1 MREALERLPTP
12 CKFHPEQVSASPC
25 RRCGVLTCVSCLALS
40 GARGWCRT
48 CEEYSRLGSASRR
61 AVAAGLLGG
70 LGLCLAFAP
79 GVLGLVL
86 GYAELR
92 SIERGD
98 TPRAG
103 REWAKAGVVLGW
115 MNVGMAVAAGL
126 VSAWIGLHQG

>member
-1 MREALERLPTP
+1 MREDPERTP
-12 CKFHPEQVSASPC
+12 AVCTLHPEQVAVAPC
-25 RRCGVLTCVSCLALS
+25 RRCGVMTCVSCLALS

-61 AVAAGLLGG
+61 AVASGVLSGV
-70 LGLCLAFAP
+70 GLCLAFVP

-103 REWAKAGVVLGW
+103 REWARAGVVLGW
-115 MNVGMAVAAGL
+115 MNVGLAIAVGL
-126 VSAWIGLHQG
+126 VSAWIGLYRG